1 MAKRGRG
8 RRRAGAK
15 RLFPRVGKIVL
26 LVLVLLLVAG
36 AYAWHKGRSWR
47 PDEAVWPDQGALVGA
62 ADGAVDFG
70 TIAGLGAKFVYLEA
84 SDGAGRKDIA
94 FGQSVW
100 KSGVRRSR
108 IAS

>member
-36 AYAWHKGRSWR
+36 AYAWHKGRS
-47 PDEAVWPDQGALVGA
+47 
-62 ADGAVDFG
+62 
-70 TIAGLGAKFVYLEA
+70 
-84 SDGAGRKDIA
+84 
-94 FGQSVW
+94 
-100 KSGVRRSR
+100 
-108 IAS
+108 